1 MSIFWAVKMT
11 SDEDSNGSRL
21 IKEKILAAKE
31 ELNPKEKEQN
41 PVVHAHLAW
50 RMVVDLFAGVIVGAA
65 MGYGLDS
72 LFGISPILL
81 ALFTTLGFVAGINLM
96 IRTAK
101 QYQREME
108 ERTGPNQNKG
118 R

>member
-1 MSIFWAVKMT
+1 MT
-11 SDEDSNGSRL
+11 SDEDSNDSRL

-41 PVVHAHLAW
+41 PAVHAHLAW
-50 RMVVDLFAGVIVGAA
+50 RMVVDLFAGVIVGVA
-65 MGYGLDS
+65 MGFGLDS

-81 ALFTTLGFVAGINLM
+81 AVFTTLGFIAGINLM
-96 IRTAK
+96 IRTAR
-101 QYQREME
+101 QYQRETQHE
-108 ERTGPNQNKG
+108 TEKRSESNQNKG